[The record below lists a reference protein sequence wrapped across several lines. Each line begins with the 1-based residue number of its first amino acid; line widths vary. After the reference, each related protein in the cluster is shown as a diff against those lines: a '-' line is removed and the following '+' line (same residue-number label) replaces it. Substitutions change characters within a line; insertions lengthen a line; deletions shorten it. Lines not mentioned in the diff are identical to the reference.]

1 MSEAAWLLIAGCVLL
16 APAAI
21 VLIVNVGVWLWGV
34 LTDYE
39 ARAFLLVSLVWLSAI
54 FGAGCVIAAIV
65 SAVSS

>member
-39 ARAFLLVSLVWLSAI
+39 ARAFLLVSLVWLSA
-54 FGAGCVIAAIV
+54 
-65 SAVSS
+65 